1 MRLYDD
7 RETFYQWDLNQKIK
21 SDRFNE
27 GDEVHFGNGKSGEA
41 LVVVAYKYGD
51 VIVADVPNIL
61 LQKAQKIFAYQYVKD
76 GEREY
81 TANET
86 AFAVFSRPKPEDYV
100 YTETEIKRIDKIV
113 DEAIEKALANAPF
126 VPRMAALGDT
136 LAEEYLGNKYHRLY
150 CERNKKDLDGDGEL
164 DERGTYARIC
174 VTEIPIP
181 PPDPDIYA
189 DDADPTLL
197 DAYNKKQYG
206 EHISLNSIPLRT
218 KQSDLRVPARTIE
231 EAEALDPSNAK
242 EFALSIA
249 GAKKA
254 FVQKIACPDKN
265 RYVYTAIMNSKGES
279 IVSLIKAGTNVPSTT
294 EDLNVQPLVRRRL
307 NGAVSTRKIPEAD
320 DDSASKY
327 YVDTISNAI
336 LAGLDSIITAQN
348 ELLGG

>member
-150 CERNKKDLDGDGEL
+150 CERNKTDLDGDGEL

-218 KQSDLRVPARTIE
+218 KESDLRVPARTIE
-231 EAEALDPSNAK
+231 EAEALDPNNAR

-254 FVQKIACPDKN
+254 FVPKLSIEDGDSN
-265 RYVYTAIMNSKGES
+265 RYAYTVTKNSKGEMA
-279 IVSLIKAGTNVPSTT
+279 VQLIKMGANPTADIN
-294 EDLNVQPLVRRRL
+294 QPLIRRRV
-307 NGAVSTRKIPEAD
+307 NGAVSTIKTPQAED
-320 DDSASKY
+320 DAASKF